1 MSETDREAGA
11 AEPADRLGGLARA
24 VIQTGAVVLSLGSIG
39 WAADVYRGFIPD
51 LYDEQFY
58 AAMLGLALPLA
69 YLKFPRVRGSSGP
82 PPWYDWLIATVA
94 LAACLYVA
102 LSYSRLVNEIAEE
115 KLDAIVVSAV
125 ILILIVEGLRRAV
138 GNILVILLAAFL
150 AYAMWGHF
158 IPGPLVGRE
167 LDLSTIVIQIALDPQ
182 SLLGIPMRIATTV
195 VIAFVFLGLLLQHS
209 GGSAFFTNISMAA
222 VGRYRGGSA
231 KIAVTASGFFGSI
244 SGSAVSNV
252 VSTGVITIPLMRQ
265 SGYTAEAAGGIEAVA
280 STGGQLMPPI
290 MGATAF
296 VMAEYLEVPYTD
308 VVVAALVPAILYYTA
323 LFIVTDLEA
332 ARTGIASV
340 DDSKLPRFWVA
351 LKAGWF
357 FPLPFGVL
365 IYALFGL
372 HETPETSALYG
383 AVVLFLCA
391 LVFGYEGKRMG
402 LGGLYRALRDTG
414 SACIDIILIVAAAG
428 LVIGLLNLS
437 GLSFGLTYAL
447 GKIGEGNLPLL
458 LVIAAG
464 LCIVLGMGMPTLAV
478 YVLVASLVAPSI
490 VQFGVDKMAAHLF
503 VLYYGM
509 MSMITPPIAIAAF
522 AAATLTGADQMK
534 TALAAVRFGWIAY
547 VLPLLIIISPTLI
560 MKGAAVDIIID
571 VATAFIGVTLVSFGL
586 MGYFVR
592 PLDWPM
598 RLGFVVAGLGA
609 FVPVGGFPGATMAMF
624 AGVALGGALAGR
636 ELTGRR
642 RETART
648 GAGE

>member
-1 MSETDREAGA
+1 VAETDIGTGEGQ
-11 AEPADRLGGLARA
+11 PAQRLGGFGHAL
-24 VIQTGAVVLSLGSIG
+24 VQTCAVVLSLGSIA
-39 WAADVYRGFIPD
+39 WAADLYRAVGLV
-51 LYDEQFY
+51 LYNEQFY
-58 AAMLGLALPLA
+58 AAMLGITLPLA
-69 YLKFPRVRGSSGP
+69 YLKFPLVKGRSGP
-82 PPWYDWLIATVA
+82 VPLYDAVIAAVA
-94 LAACLYVA
+94 FVSCCYVA
-102 LSYSRLVNEIAEE
+102 WVYPRFANVMAEE
-115 KLDAIVVSAV
+115 PLDALVVSAI
-125 ILILIVEGLRRAV
+125 ILILIVEGLRRSV
-138 GNILVILLAAFL
+138 GNVLVILLLAFL
-150 AYAMWGHF
+150 AYAMWGHHV
-158 IPGPLVGRE
+158 PGRLVGRE
-167 LDLSTIVIQIALDPQ
+167 LVLTTIVIQIALDPQ
-182 SLLGIPMRIATTV
+182 SLLGIPMKIATTI
-195 VIAFVFLGLLLQHS
+195 VIAFVFLGHVLLHS

-308 VVVAALVPAILYYTA
+308 VVIAALVPAILYYTA

-340 DDSKLPRFWVA
+340 DESELPRFWA
-351 LKAGWF
+351 SLKAGWF

-372 HETPETSALYG
+372 NESPETSALY
-383 AVVLFLCA
+383 ASVVLFVCA
-391 LVFGYEGKRMG
+391 AVFGYEGRRMG
-402 LGGLYRALRDTG
+402 LGGLYNALRDTG

-447 GKIGEGNLPLL
+447 GKLGEGNLLLL

-464 LCIVLGMGMPTLAV
+464 LCILLGMGMPTLAV

-490 VQFGVDKMAAHLF
+490 VQFGIDKMAAHLF

-522 AAATLTGADQMK
+522 AAATLTHADQMK
-534 TALAAVRFGWIAY
+534 TAVAAVRFGWIAY
-547 VLPLLIIISPTLI
+547 VLPFLIIASPTLI
-560 MKGAAVDIIID
+560 MKGATLDIVID
-571 VATAFIGVTLVSFGL
+571 VATAFIGVWLVSFGL

-592 PLDWPM
+592 PLDLVM
-598 RLGFVVAGLGA
+598 RLGFAVAGIGA
-609 FVPVGGFPGATMAMF
+609 FVPIGAF
-624 AGVALGGALAGR
+624 AGASTAIAAGIVLGGLLAGR
-636 ELTGRR
+636 ELIGRR
-642 RETART
+642 RA
-648 GAGE
+648 AA

>member
-1 MSETDREAGA
+1 
-11 AEPADRLGGLARA
+11 
-24 VIQTGAVVLSLGSIG
+24 
-39 WAADVYRGFIPD
+39 
-51 LYDEQFY
+51 
-58 AAMLGLALPLA
+58 
-69 YLKFPRVRGSSGP
+69 
-82 PPWYDWLIATVA
+82 
-94 LAACLYVA
+94 
-102 LSYSRLVNEIAEE
+102 
-115 KLDAIVVSAV
+115 
-125 ILILIVEGLRRAV
+125 
-138 GNILVILLAAFL
+138 
-150 AYAMWGHF
+150 
-158 IPGPLVGRE
+158 
-167 LDLSTIVIQIALDPQ
+167 
-182 SLLGIPMRIATTV
+182 
-195 VIAFVFLGLLLQHS
+195 
-209 GGSAFFTNISMAA
+209 
-222 VGRYRGGSA
+222 
-231 KIAVTASGFFGSI
+231 
-244 SGSAVSNV
+244 
-252 VSTGVITIPLMRQ
+252 
-265 SGYTAEAAGGIEAVA
+265 
-280 STGGQLMPPI
+280 
-290 MGATAF
+290 
-296 VMAEYLEVPYTD
+296 
-308 VVVAALVPAILYYTA
+308 
-323 LFIVTDLEA
+323 
-332 ARTGIASV
+332 
-340 DDSKLPRFWVA
+340 
-351 LKAGWF
+351 
-357 FPLPFGVL
+357 
-365 IYALFGL
+365 
-372 HETPETSALYG
+372 
-383 AVVLFLCA
+383 
-391 LVFGYEGKRMG
+391 MG

-547 VLPLLIIISPTLI
+547 VLPFLIIISPTLI